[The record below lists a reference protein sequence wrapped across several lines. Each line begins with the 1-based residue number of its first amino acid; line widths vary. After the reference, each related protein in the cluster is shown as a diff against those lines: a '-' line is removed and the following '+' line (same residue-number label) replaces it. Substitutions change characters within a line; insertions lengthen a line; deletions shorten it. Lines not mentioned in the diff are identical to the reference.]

1 LSLRVVA
8 VVVAELAEAKDA
20 EVAALV
26 GLEPARGLA

>member
-1 LSLRVVA
+1 LSSQVGVA
-8 VVVAELAEAKDA
+8 VVAELAEAKDA